1 MVTSIVYTLIG
12 LILCFVLYIA
22 FRAINTGMEAKKANK
37 DLESSKNVNL
47 ANQEDLVEKLTEL
60 KELHE
65 KKILSGAIYMNAK
78 EDTKL
83 YKEIV
88 KDFLCVAPEYGK
100 KIAKLIL
107 NKSLKCGNI
116 FMSMEEIIL

>member
-1 MVTSIVYTLIG
+1 MVTTIVYTLIG

-65 KKILSGAIYMNAK
+65 KKILSDEEFAAAK
-78 EDTKL
+78 
-83 YKEIV
+83 
-88 KDFLCVAPEYGK
+88 K
-100 KIAKLIL
+100 KIL
-107 NKSLKCGNI
+107 G
-116 FMSMEEIIL
+116 E

>member
-37 DLESSKNVNL
+37 NLDNSNGVNL
-47 ANQEDLVEKLTEL
+47 GNQEDLLSKLTEL

-65 KKILSGAIYMNAK
+65 KKVLSDEEFAAAK
-78 EDTKL
+78 
-83 YKEIV
+83 
-88 KDFLCVAPEYGK
+88 K
-100 KIAKLIL
+100 KIL
-107 NKSLKCGNI
+107 G
-116 FMSMEEIIL
+116 E

>member
-37 DLESSKNVNL
+37 NL
-47 ANQEDLVEKLTEL
+47 DNTKEDNLNINNSNNQEDLISKLNEL

-65 KKILSGAIYMNAK
+65 KKILNDEEFAAAK
-78 EDTKL
+78 
-83 YKEIV
+83 
-88 KDFLCVAPEYGK
+88 K
-100 KIAKLIL
+100 KILD
-107 NKSLKCGNI
+107 
-116 FMSMEEIIL
+116 E

>member
-37 DLESSKNVNL
+37 DLENSDKISL
-47 ANQEDLVEKLTEL
+47 DNQEDLIKKLNEL

-65 KKILSGAIYMNAK
+65 KKILSDEEFIAAK
-78 EDTKL
+78 
-83 YKEIV
+83 
-88 KDFLCVAPEYGK
+88 K
-100 KIAKLIL
+100 KIL
-107 NKSLKCGNI
+107 G
-116 FMSMEEIIL
+116 E

>member
-37 DLESSKNVNL
+37 NLDITKENFTDNQDDLIG
-47 ANQEDLVEKLTEL
+47 KLNEL

-65 KKILSGAIYMNAK
+65 KKVLSDEEFAAAK
-78 EDTKL
+78 
-83 YKEIV
+83 
-88 KDFLCVAPEYGK
+88 K
-100 KIAKLIL
+100 KY
-107 NKSLKCGNI
+107 
-116 FMSMEEIIL
+116 

>member
-37 DLESSKNVNL
+37 NL
-47 ANQEDLVEKLTEL
+47 DVTKENNFDNQEDLVSKLNEL

-65 KKILSGAIYMNAK
+65 KKILSDEEFIAAK
-78 EDTKL
+78 
-83 YKEIV
+83 
-88 KDFLCVAPEYGK
+88 K
-100 KIAKLIL
+100 KIL
-107 NKSLKCGNI
+107 G
-116 FMSMEEIIL
+116 E